1 MHVLHVSS
9 AKILRWVLIAAIVTS
24 FSVAQTGAP
33 RHISH
38 LYRTQLST
46 GEVVF
51 STWHGAQVQGA
62 KELVEVEDRRSGWT
76 LIGASVVDRNG
87 IRRLVYSD
95 NSSGALSVS
104 LYGGAGAETFM
115 GSTSPVALE
124 AGWTGRAVADIDGDG
139 ILDVIADHEGT
150 GQVAVYFFGGFQGT
164 SLVRHET
171 VSSLSAPGWTVV
183 GAADLN
189 RDGRP
194 DLLLQHSFTRQV
206 MVVYLAES
214 NGINVTATQVLS
226 DSDFRGWTAA
236 GMQDMNGD
244 GHPDLILTNDT
255 TGEST
260 VNYYGGDLGVAF
272 LRSDPVDPS
281 GSPDW
286 KLVVPAATTNE
297 TKTNDAAITDL
308 VESASASLASDT
320 TSTFETQATTF
331 TTTPTTTT
339 ATSTSTAP
347 VLVFNGT
354 GTSSTAV
361 TAIENVVHSLGF
373 AYHTVNSS
381 QLDSMTQAKL
391 ASYRLFIV
399 PGGNS
404 ITIGK
409 YLTSKATTT
418 VRSAISENGLNYL
431 GMCAGGFFGGY
442 SSYYKVLNLTS
453 GVWFKFYADY
463 YKGIHKESV
472 KISFPSRSK
481 LDIYWQN
488 GPALS
493 GWGKVV
499 GKYPNGQPAITEG
512 YWGKGFVIL
521 SGVHPEAPASWRT
534 GMQFDTPVDVDL
546 AYARTLVRAAM
557 NRTMLPHF

>member
-1 MHVLHVSS
+1 M
-9 AKILRWVLIAAIVTS
+9 
-24 FSVAQTGAP
+24 VA
-33 RHISH
+33 
-38 LYRTQLST
+38 
-46 GEVVF
+46 
-51 STWHGAQVQGA
+51 
-62 KELVEVEDRRSGWT
+62 
-76 LIGASVVDRNG
+76 
-87 IRRLVYSD
+87 
-95 NSSGALSVS
+95 
-104 LYGGAGAETFM
+104 
-115 GSTSPVALE
+115 
-124 AGWTGRAVADIDGDG
+124 
-139 ILDVIADHEGT
+139 
-150 GQVAVYFFGGFQGT
+150 
-164 SLVRHET
+164 
-171 VSSLSAPGWTVV
+171 
-183 GAADLN
+183 
-189 RDGRP
+189 
-194 DLLLQHSFTRQV
+194 
-206 MVVYLAES
+206 YLAES
-214 NGINVTATQVLS
+214 NGINVTATQILS
-226 DSDFRGWTAA
+226 GSDFRGWTGA

>member
-9 AKILRWVLIAAIVTS
+9 AKILLWVLIAAILAS

-38 LYRTQLST
+38 LYRTQFST
-46 GEVVF
+46 GEVVS
-51 STWHGAQVQGA
+51 STWRGAQVHGA
-62 KELVEVEDRRSGWT
+62 KELLGDRRSGWT

-104 LYGGAGAETFM
+104 LYGGAGAETFK

-194 DLLLQHSFTRQV
+194 DLLLQNSFSRQV
-206 MVVYLAES
+206 MVAYLAES
-214 NGINVTATQVLS
+214 NGINVTATQILS
-226 DSDFRGWTAA
+226 GSDFRGWTGA

-418 VRSAISENGLNYL
+418 VRSAISENGDSFSR
-431 GMCAGGFFGGY
+431 GF
-442 SSYYKVLNLTS
+442 
-453 GVWFKFYADY
+453 
-463 YKGIHKESV
+463 
-472 KISFPSRSK
+472 
-481 LDIYWQN
+481 
-488 GPALS
+488 
-493 GWGKVV
+493 
-499 GKYPNGQPAITEG
+499 
-512 YWGKGFVIL
+512 
-521 SGVHPEAPASWRT
+521 
-534 GMQFDTPVDVDL
+534 
-546 AYARTLVRAAM
+546 
-557 NRTMLPHF
+557 

>member
-1 MHVLHVSS
+1 MHVLYVSS
-9 AKILRWVLIAAIVTS
+9 AKILLWVLIAAILAS

-33 RHISH
+33 RHVSH
-38 LYRTQLST
+38 LYRTQFST
-46 GEVVF
+46 GEVVS

-62 KELVEVEDRRSGWT
+62 KELLGDRRSGWT
-76 LIGASVVDRNG
+76 LIGASVVARNG

-124 AGWTGRAVADIDGDG
+124 GGWKGRAVADIDGDG
-139 ILDVIADHEGT
+139 NLDVIADHEGT

-164 SLVRHET
+164 SLLRHET
-171 VSSLSAPGWTVV
+171 ISSLSAPGWTVV

-194 DLLLQHSFTRQV
+194 DLLLQDCSTRQV
-206 MVVYLAES
+206 MVAYLAES
-214 NGINVTATQVLS
+214 NGIDVTATQVLS
-226 DSDFRGWTAA
+226 GTDFRGWTAA

-255 TGEST
+255 TGETT

-272 LRSDPVDPS
+272 LRSDSVDPS
-281 GSPDW
+281 VSPDW

-297 TKTNDAAITDL
+297 TKTIDAAITDL
-308 VESASASLASDT
+308 VESASLAPDS
-320 TSTFETQATTF
+320 TSTLKTEATTF
-331 TTTPTTTT
+331 TTTSTATTTT
-339 ATSTSTAP
+339 STLTAP
-347 VLVFNGT
+347 VLIFNGT

-361 TAIENVVHSLGF
+361 TAIANVVHSLGF

-453 GVWFKFYADY
+453 GVWFKFFADY

-472 KISFPSRSK
+472 KISFPSRSR

-512 YWGKGFVIL
+512 YRGKGFVIL